1 MNVAIDIYMLYEHIL
16 YDHFNVSVNNTQVT
30 VHVTKLNRNNI
41 SWIIK
46 ETLSDIII
54 SINSMIFMKLD
65 WFLFISWHS
74 IVHVKTTIFELNC
87 DDALIYT
94 KTIEENIIVAVFR

>member
-65 WFLFISWHS
+65 
-74 IVHVKTTIFELNC
+74 
-87 DDALIYT
+87 
-94 KTIEENIIVAVFR
+94 